1 LAIACL
7 LCLLF
12 PSHAFAQ
19 LEELPEVRTY
29 EQLVRAIQEI
39 RRAAKQSPQGAANPE
54 NKREKVREVWTIG
67 KLIELHGLEYRL
79 WGDYDAYLLKRL
91 SQDLGM
97 KLDDLRR
104 MRRFARTYP
113 DRVPPQDL
121 DWWHYAA
128 LMDIRDPIQREALA
142 VRDEKE
148 KWTSD
153 KLQAELKKLREKNRA
168 APELSA
174 PPFLLE
180 KLNYYRA
187 AVTHVLDGDTFYAA
201 VDLGFGL
208 TALQVFRLRGV
219 DAPEMGTEEGIDAK
233 KFLVDQMGKSKG
245 RIILKVTAHDKY
257 GRYIADVWIPE
268 TGHPKGIPLNQKL
281 VDEGL
286 AERISNF

>member
-1 LAIACL
+1 MFEKMKMGTVL
-7 LCLLF
+7 LCFLF
-12 PSHAFAQ
+12 LSPTLAQ
-19 LEELPEVRTY
+19 SQELPEVQTY
-29 EQLVRAIQEI
+29 DELVRAIHEI
-39 RRAAKQSPQGAANPE
+39 QRAANPE
-54 NKREKVREVWTIG
+54 NKREKVRGVWTIG

-91 SQDLGM
+91 SQDLNV

-142 VRDEKE
+142 ARDEKE

-153 KLQAELKKLREKNRA
+153 QLQAELKKLREKNRTLA
-168 APELSA
+168 ESPES
-174 PPFLLE
+174 PFLLE

-187 AVTHVLDGDTFYAA
+187 TATHVLDGDTFYAA

-208 TALQVFRLRGV
+208 TALQIFRLRGV
-219 DAPEMGTEEGIDAK
+219 DAPEMGTEEGIAAK
-233 KFLVDQMGKSKG
+233 RFLVLQMKKSKG
-245 RIILKVTAHDKY
+245 RVILKVTAHDKY
-257 GRYIADVWIPE
+257 GRYIADVWLPQ
-268 TGHPKGIPLNQKL
+268 TGHPKGLHLNQKL

-286 AERISNF
+286 AVRVSE